1 LPHVTN
7 NSLRPL
13 PAVAT
18 SHDPVPFA
26 IAQAFGKVC
35 APKKVVALIGGTP
48 EDRATAAASAPIHH
62 LSSNGNGGSAYQ
74 LDVAKLFH
82 ETAAEQGSRDDA
94 LSTVAGI
101 VHSFH
106 DGQETS
112 LLVIESFEKL
122 LETRSP
128 YVLAFTNLPSN
139 LRVVAGVPEPE
150 REKFE
155 LGLQQ
160 TPALRG
166 RFHRVEMDWLAEVQS
181 WLEID

>member
-1 LPHVTN
+1 
-7 NSLRPL
+7 
-13 PAVAT
+13 VAT

-48 EDRATAAASAPIHH
+48 EERAIAAASAPIHH
-62 LSSNGNGGSAYQ
+62 LSPNRNGGSAYQ
-74 LDVAKLFH
+74 LDVAKLFS
-82 ETAAEQGSRDDA
+82 ETSKGSGSRDDA
-94 LSTVAGI
+94 TSRVAGI
-101 VHSFH
+101 VRSFQGGV
-106 DGQETS
+106 DPS
-112 LLVIESFEKL
+112 LLVIEHFEEL

-128 YVLAFTNLPSN
+128 YVLAFTNLPPN
-139 LRVVAGVPEPE
+139 LRVVAGVAESE

-155 LGLQQ
+155 TGLRQ

-166 RFHRVEMDWLAEVQS
+166 RLHRVEMDWLSEVRN